1 MVRQGA
7 WTQMA
12 AQISDDVLDLFVARA
27 TYEGLPDA
35 IEKRFG
41 GIVDS
46 VSVDFAPGTDASV
59 RRATVAAIQRIPSR
73 FRGFG
78 T

>member
-1 MVRQGA
+1 
-7 WTQMA
+7 MA
-12 AQISDDVLDLFVARA
+12 AQVSDDVLDLFVARA

-35 IEKRFG
+35 INKRFG

-46 VSVDFAPGTDASV
+46 VSIDFAPGTGANV
-59 RRATVAAIQRIPSR
+59 RRSTIEAIKKIPST
-73 FRGFG
+73 FRGFP